1 MRERPKRHLKYVE
14 RCQTRACDILGIDM
28 PTTEDQLP
36 PILVNP
42 VDTRSKMAQMTVW
55 SAFFFHK
62 RYASQRFEDALVVLF
77 DLMRSANFM
86 LIAERVPEYSSETDF
101 DLMYDDL
108 GLARRVRTQRRS
120 AGRVSIYDDIK
131 PYVILRARGML
142 ASGYGQLDV
151 KRALKQQFPD
161 PTPRSMWR
169 WLQDAGIF

>member
-1 MRERPKRHLKYVE
+1 MTPLGTV
-14 RCQTRACDILGIDM
+14 DIMPTLLGLCGIDI

-42 VDTRSKMAQMTVW
+42 VDTRAKMAQMTVW

-62 RYASQRFEDALVVLF
+62 RYASQRFEDALVALS
-77 DLMRSANFM
+77 DTMWSANLM
-86 LIAERVPEYSSETDF
+86 LIADQVPAYRRETNF

-108 GLARRVRTQRRS
+108 GLARRVRAQRRS

-131 PYVILRARGML
+131 PYVLLRARGMV

-161 PTPRSMWR
+161 PTPRY
-169 WLQDAGIF
+169 I

>member
-36 PILVNP
+36 PIIANP
-42 VDTRSKMAQMTVW
+42 RDTRAKMAQLTVW

-77 DLMRSANFM
+77 DVMWSANLM
-86 LIAERVPEYSSETDF
+86 LIADQVPAYRRETNF

-108 GLARRVRTQRRS
+108 GLARRVRAQRRS

-131 PYVILRARGML
+131 PYVLLRARGML

-161 PTPRSMWR
+161 PTPRYIWR
-169 WLQDAGIF
+169 WLEDAGIF